1 MRFNLIG
8 LTLLLLSQIG
18 WAGVKIE
25 HWQTE
30 QGSRVYFVQTP
41 SLPMVD
47 VRVAFDA
54 GSARDGAQFGLAS
67 LTSAMLDT
75 GAGAWNADELA
86 NRFESVGAAFS
97 TGVSEDMAWLALRSL
112 TQKDLFEKAF
122 ETFQTVLTQ
131 PRFNEDD
138 FQREKSRTLAALKHR
153 EESPGALANIAF
165 QKALYRDH
173 PYAHP
178 EEGMVE
184 TVAGFEADDLKAFYQ
199 QFYVAANAIVVIVG
213 DLNRQQAEQTAQKLL
228 ANLPVGEKPSEIPP
242 VTLPTQAG
250 THTIDFPSTQT
261 HVLAGMP
268 GTHRKDPDYFTL
280 YVGNHILGG
289 ASLVSRLFDEVRE
302 KRGLAYSAASQF
314 MPLYR
319 EGPFVISLQ
328 TRNDQTR
335 QAIDVMTATL
345 NDFIQKGPTEAELIA
360 AKKNITGG
368 FALRT
373 DNNSKLSEYVTMIGF
388 YQQPLDYLDTFP
400 AKVEAV
406 TVEGIKEAFQ
416 RRIKPEWLQ
425 TITVGGA
432 GSLPAAALTP
442 SLAVG
447 GKDSRPAAALTPS
460 LVVGGKDSKLAAV
473 LPPSTA
479 EGEK

>member
-8 LTLLLLSQIG
+8 LSLLLLSQIG
-18 WAGVKIE
+18 WANVKIE

-30 QGSRVYFVQTP
+30 NGTRIYFVQTP

-47 VRVAFDA
+47 IRVAFDA
-54 GSARDGAQFGLAS
+54 GSARDGDQFGLSA

-75 GAGAWNADELA
+75 GAGEWNADELA

-97 TGVSEDMAWLALRSL
+97 AGVSEDMAWLALRSL
-112 TQKDLFEKAF
+112 TQKDLFDKAF
-122 ETFQTVLTQ
+122 ATFKTVLTQ

-165 QKALYRDH
+165 QKALYHDH

-184 TVAGFEADDLKAFYQ
+184 TVAGFEADDLKAFYK
-199 QFYVAANAIVVIVG
+199 QFYVAANAIIVIVG
-213 DLNRQQAEQTAQKLL
+213 DLSRQQAEQTAKNLL
-228 ANLPVGEKPSEIPP
+228 ADLAVGEKPAEIPP
-242 VTLPTQAG
+242 VALPTQSSLQN
-250 THTIDFPSTQT
+250 IDFPSTQT

-268 GTHRKDPDYFTL
+268 GTHRKDPDYFAL

-289 ASLVSRLFDEVRE
+289 ASLVSKLFDEVRE
-302 KRGLAYSAASQF
+302 KRGLAYSASSQF

-319 EGPFVISLQ
+319 EGPFVMSLQ
-328 TRNDQTR
+328 TRNDQTK
-335 QAIDVMTATL
+335 QAMEVMNATL
-345 NDFIQKGPTEAELIA
+345 QEFIKNGPTEAELLA

-373 DNNSKLSEYVTMIGF
+373 DNNSKITEYVTMIGF
-388 YQQPLDYLDTFP
+388 YQQPLDYLDAFP

-406 TVEGIKEAFQ
+406 TVADIKDAFQ
-416 RRIKPEWLQ
+416 RRIRPEWLQ
-425 TITVGGA
+425 TVTVGG
-432 GSLPAAALTP
+432 
-442 SLAVG
+442 
-447 GKDSRPAAALTPS
+447 K
-460 LVVGGKDSKLAAV
+460 
-473 LPPSTA
+473 
-479 EGEK
+479 